1 MTGPIIDPRIF
12 YWANTFNGLSI
23 ALMVLGSFLIAGAV
37 IAIIFWL
44 YNNYQEIDYGRV
56 DHPAAKCHKKYKD
69 MSTKVFFW
77 CLIPGILLLTIGIFI
92 PNKTTC
98 AEMLAA
104 KVVTWENT
112 EWTIDQIKSV
122 IDYVVQAM
130 KGL

>member
-1 MTGPIIDPRIF
+1 MTGPIIDPKIF

-23 ALMVLGSFLIAGAV
+23 ALMVLGSFLIIGAV
-37 IAIIFWL
+37 VAIIFWL
-44 YNNYQEIDYGRV
+44 YNNYQEIDYGRGN
-56 DHPAAKCHKKYKD
+56 HPAAECHKKYKD

-77 CLIPGILLLTIGIFI
+77 CLIPGILMLVIGIFI